1 MFKTALVLAAA
12 STTAFGLEL
21 TPETWD
27 TQTAGKTVFVKFFA
41 PWCGHC
47 KAMKPAWDSLMEEYA
62 DSSNVLV
69 ADVDCIGSGKSL
81 CDAVGVKG
89 FPTIKFGDPGHLDDY
104 KGARDTE
111 SLKKFASELK
121 PSCNVKTLDNCDEE
135 QSAFVKTLKDSSVE
149 DLEVTVED
157 AETARKKAE
166 SDFEAGVKKLQTE
179 YQTLMSTKETTISD
193 LKTKHKIG
201 IVKAVLKNKK
211 SQKAEL

>member
-62 DSSNVLV
+62 ESSSVLV

-81 CDAVGVKG
+81 CDDVGVKG
-89 FPTIKFGDPGHLDDY
+89 FPTIKFGDPHHLDDY

-121 PSCNVKTLDNCDEE
+121 PSCNVETLDNCDEE

>member
-62 DSSNVLV
+62 DSSSVLV